1 MGRVLPGP
9 IAMKLLTVGQM
20 ARGAKVSRTSLLYY
34 ERLGLLRPSGRS
46 PSGYRLYGQAEV
58 ERLRTLRIYREAGVP
73 IADIGQ
79 LLSSAGQSGSA
90 AVLERRMIEIDQ
102 HVRQLRAQQ
111 RLLARLM
118 AHPTM
123 MTSGGIR
130 TKAQWVSMLRSAG
143 FTEQDMDEWH
153 FAFEADAPEAHRKFL
168 AALGM
173 SAGEIRNVRTW
184 SKSRAAAAV

>member
-1 MGRVLPGP
+1 
-9 IAMKLLTVGQM
+9 MKLLTVGQM

-34 ERLGLLRPSGRS
+34 ERLGLLSPSGRS

-79 LLSSAGQSGSA
+79 LLAAGQSGSA
-90 AVLERRMIEIDQ
+90 AVLERRMVQIDQ
-102 HVRQLRAQQ
+102 QVRQLRVQQ

-130 TKAQWVSMLRSAG
+130 TKAQWVSMLRAAG

-153 FAFEADAPEAHRKFL
+153 FAFEADAPEAHQKFL

-173 SAGEIRNVRTW
+173 SAREIRNVRTW
-184 SKSRAAAAV
+184 SRSRAAAAA

>member
-1 MGRVLPGP
+1 MPGP
-9 IAMKLLTVGQM
+9 IAMRLLTVGQM

-34 ERLGLLRPSGRS
+34 ERLGLLRPAARS
-46 PSGYRLYGQAEV
+46 PSGYRLYGQEEV

-73 IADIGQ
+73 MADIGQ
-79 LLSSAGQSGSA
+79 LLSAGHSGSA
-90 AVLERRMIEIDQ
+90 AVLERRMVEIDRQ
-102 HVRQLRAQQ
+102 VRHLRTQQ

-123 MTSGGIR
+123 MNLGGIR
-130 TKAQWVSMLRSAG
+130 TKAQWVSMLRAAG

-153 FAFEADAPEAHRKFL
+153 FTFEADAPEAHRKFL

-173 SAGEIRNVRTW
+173 SAREIRNVRTW
-184 SKSRAAAAV
+184 SKSRAAPAVRPAS